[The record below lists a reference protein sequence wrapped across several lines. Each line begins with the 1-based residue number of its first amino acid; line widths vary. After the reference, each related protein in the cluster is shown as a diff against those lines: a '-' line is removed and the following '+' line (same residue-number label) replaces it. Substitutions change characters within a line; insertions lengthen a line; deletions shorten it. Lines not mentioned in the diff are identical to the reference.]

1 MLVASGDAVNNLLE
15 GAVVNVEGNTGDTSG
30 GREGS
35 EVGVDL
41 GLGVADVAG
50 ELEGNAGGRLEGDV
64 LLEGLANVVNVRGG
78 AGLVGT
84 NDNGAVN
91 KGDLDEGEDE

>member
-41 GLGVADVAG
+41 GLMLRASWRETPGADSRETCFSKVLPMSSTLEAG
-50 ELEGNAGGRLEGDV
+50 P
-64 LLEGLANVVNVRGG
+64 
-78 AGLVGT
+78 
-84 NDNGAVN
+84 
-91 KGDLDEGEDE
+91 DL